1 MSDEKNL
8 ILVMIATG
16 KTPLSAYTP
25 FTGESLQICEAFLSK
40 VVPNSSSAVNFGS
53 YIIYYVN
60 EENITYL
67 IMTMPEY
74 PKPTAIGCIES
85 IKKEVKDIVYNINLD
100 EQTDY
105 GLDGQLKEKLKM
117 KYEFFNENTEVSSE
131 IVNNLK
137 NEMIKMRNEVYEAS
151 GLLNE
156 RNDIVN
162 TTNDKAQSLFQD
174 SESHKKRA
182 VKVKKTEKKK
192 KILVIIG
199 IIIAILVI
207 LYFIVCMVCQ
217 SFTFD
222 CSSD

>member
-117 KYEFFNENTEVSSE
+117 KYEFFNENTEVTSE
-131 IVNNLK
+131 ALERLKRELEIMKDEVYKANEQLMIRSEKVNEMEKKAVKMEEDSQNLK
-137 NEMIKMRNEVYEAS
+137 QGAIKINKKESKRRICIYLS
-151 GLLNE
+151 IILIILL
-156 RNDIVN
+156 
-162 TTNDKAQSLFQD
+162 
-174 SESHKKRA
+174 
-182 VKVKKTEKKK
+182 
-192 KILVIIG
+192 IIYG
-199 IIIAILVI
+199 IICLS
-207 LYFIVCMVCQ
+207 CR
-217 SFTFD
+217 SFVFD
-222 CSSD
+222 C

>member
-117 KYEFFNENTEVSSE
+117 KYEFFNENTEVTSE
-131 IVNNLK
+131 ALERLKRELEIMKDEVYKANEQLMIRSEKVNEMEKKAVKMEEDSQNLK
-137 NEMIKMRNEVYEAS
+137 QGAIKNNKKESKRRICIYLS
-151 GLLNE
+151 IILIILL
-156 RNDIVN
+156 
-162 TTNDKAQSLFQD
+162 
-174 SESHKKRA
+174 
-182 VKVKKTEKKK
+182 
-192 KILVIIG
+192 IIYG
-199 IIIAILVI
+199 IICLS
-207 LYFIVCMVCQ
+207 CR
-217 SFTFD
+217 SFVFD
-222 CSSD
+222 C

>member
-117 KYEFFNENTEVSSE
+117 KYEFFNENTEVTSE
-131 IVNNLK
+131 ALERLKRELEIMKDEVYKANEQLMIRSEKVNEMEKKAVKMEEDSQNLK
-137 NEMIKMRNEVYEAS
+137 QGAIKIN
-151 GLLNE
+151 
-156 RNDIVN
+156 
-162 TTNDKAQSLFQD
+162 
-174 SESHKKRA
+174 
-182 VKVKKTEKKK
+182 
-192 KILVIIG
+192 
-199 IIIAILVI
+199 
-207 LYFIVCMVCQ
+207 
-217 SFTFD
+217 
-222 CSSD
+222 